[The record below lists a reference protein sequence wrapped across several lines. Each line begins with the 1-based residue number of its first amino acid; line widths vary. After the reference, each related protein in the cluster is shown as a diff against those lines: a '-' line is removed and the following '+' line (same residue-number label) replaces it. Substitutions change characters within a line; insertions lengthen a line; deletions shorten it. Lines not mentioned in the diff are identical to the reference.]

1 MNAIGHME
9 SSRVILLELEVLVIV
24 LVIGGW
30 GGFVS
35 YLMKRK
41 DNAIHRNI
49 MECLTQIV
57 ISCFTG
63 FILSAIAIDR
73 QMTMNMTIIVA
84 GLGGVFATPILRI
97 LGVKVKNFLSN
108 NTKLP

>member
-1 MNAIGHME
+1 LNTFTHIE
-9 SSRVILLELEVLVIV
+9 SSKVILLELEVLVLV

-41 DNAIHRNI
+41 NTAVHRNI
-49 MECLTQIV
+49 MECLTQII

-73 QMTMNMTIIVA
+73 QMTLNMTIMVA
-84 GLGGVFATPILRI
+84 GLGGVFATPILR
-97 LGVKVKNFLSN
+97 LLSNKVKDFLLKN
-108 NTKLP
+108 DKLS